1 MAHTPAPWPI
11 DWYECR
17 ADSSDVDFAKT
28 EGRAIKVGD
37 VLWRVPLSIGPI
49 TIDHNHWAGYHL
61 DINEHTA
68 SLVSETP
75 AMADILRDAVNRFD
89 RKRYADDSLFEDMYE
104 PISAARAILARIEG
118 RST

>member
-1 MAHTPAPWPI
+1 MTAQPWPI
-11 DWYECR
+11 HWYACPASLE
-17 ADSSDVDFAKT
+17 DVAFAKS
-28 EGRAIKVGD
+28 EGRKIAVGD
-37 VLWRVPLSIGPI
+37 VLWRVPLSVGPI
-49 TIDHNHWAGYHL
+49 SIGHNHWAGYHL